1 MLAFSQANH
10 SSSCVQEKLWLLLS
24 TVTVLV
30 SFLGLVGVCERELS
44 AADLVLMAAACPLPY

>member
-24 TVTVLV
+24 TVTVWCPFWVWLV
-30 SFLGLVGVCERELS
+30 SVRGSCQQLIL
-44 AADLVLMAAACPLPY
+44 Y